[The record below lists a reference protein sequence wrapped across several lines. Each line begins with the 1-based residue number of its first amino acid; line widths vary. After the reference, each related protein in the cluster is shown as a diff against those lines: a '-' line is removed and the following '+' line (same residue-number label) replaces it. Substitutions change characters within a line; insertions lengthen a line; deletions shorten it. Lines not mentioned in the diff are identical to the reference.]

1 VGFLRGLFSY
11 TIVVAGEIITMDK
24 KLAYRLLWEARLLNR
39 RVGPDAIPIDI
50 STFKRIRGNI
60 GLGGW
65 HRSRKDDFDN
75 VRVYRKDSYGMM
87 LVFIDLDEKRIEC
100 KTEAWGGL
108 MCVCSDFGLRSYR
121 SI

>member
-1 VGFLRGLFSY
+1 VGFLRGLFSHA
-11 TIVVAGEIITMDK
+11 VGVAGEIVMMDK

-39 RVGPDAIPIDI
+39 RVGPDVIPIDI

-65 HRSRKDDFDN
+65 HRSRKDDLGN

-87 LVFIDLDEKRIEC
+87 LVFIDLDEKTIEC